1 MCRFIKDLISNNLSR
16 RTNHIYLMKYLYPRI
31 SVPTF
36 LILTTAL
43 LYSTTVLS
51 QTVQYSFDG
60 KSRSYKSL
68 FKAELTKSKEEIN
81 IYLLESKMPDLDK
94 IQDNEL
100 IDHPEAMNI
109 SLVGILNQFPI
120 SRKNSTVLSTTSFER
135 TTSEYE
141 QNLELAGQ
149 TSKALETSKLKLE
162 EEIKKR
168 ESKIQ
173 KLTKRVQE
181 GDMTAVEELEKV
193 AEEMNAII
201 NGELQKIPD
210 SDVELTTTFFD
221 ILINMPSEDASRW
234 QKVIPVSGALTIKQL
249 DNKRFVASFDGM
261 AVYESGDMEEAH
273 SLSVIWDIPFTSVE

>member
-1 MCRFIKDLISNNLSR
+1 
-16 RTNHIYLMKYLYPRI
+16 MKYLYPRI